1 MRHAR
6 LIALALPG
14 PLLVAGCEVGPD
26 YKKPPAP
33 MAAHF
38 KELAGWKP
46 ASPLDAVPRGPWWSV
61 YHDPLLDR
69 LEGEL
74 IVDNQTIR
82 QAEAAYRQAQA
93 LVDEARSNLYP
104 VLGLNP
110 TFTRSGGGA
119 GSGSIGGGTTT
130 TAVGGGSSTSSTFVS
145 GGRGGG
151 YAASV
156 YTFEGSA
163 TWSPDVWGRVRRQ
176 IESSVAGAQVSAAD
190 LASAALAQQTLLAT
204 DYFEM
209 RTSDAL
215 QKLLDRTVAD
225 YQHSLQITQNQY
237 AVGVAARSDVVTAET
252 LLRTTQSQA
261 INVGVARQQY
271 EHAIAVLIGHP
282 PADLTIPAGDL
293 ASEVPVAPAGVP
305 SRLLERRPDIAAA
318 ERTMAEENALIG
330 VAVAAFY
337 PDITLSALGGF
348 VGNPLGS
355 LFTASNRIWSLGA
368 AASQTVFDAG
378 LRESTVR
385 AARATYDEA
394 VAAYRQTVLT
404 AFQQVEDDLSG
415 LRILQ
420 DQQRVQEDAV
430 RLARE
435 AVRISLNEY
444 SAGTV
449 AYTAVITA
457 QATALADEETLL
469 SIRQSRI
476 VTSVSLIQA
485 LGGGWNTAD
494 LPDRAD
500 LTQRNLLDPRNN
512 Y

>member
-1 MRHAR
+1 MRHAP
-6 LIALALPG
+6 LIALALSA
-14 PLLVAGCEVGPD
+14 PLLLAGCEVGPD

-33 MAAHF
+33 MAVRF

-46 ASPLDAVPRGPWWSV
+46 ASPLDAVPRGPWWAV

-69 LEGEL
+69 LETEL
-74 IVDNQTIR
+74 IVNNQTIR

-110 TFTRSGGGA
+110 TFTRSGGGS
-119 GSGSIGGGTTT
+119 GSGGIGGGTTT
-130 TAVGGGSSTSSTFVS
+130 TAVSGGGSSTFVS

-163 TWSPDVWGRVRRQ
+163 SWSPDVWGRVRRQ

-204 DYFEM
+204 YYFEL

-215 QKLLDRTVAD
+215 QKLLDRTVQE
-225 YQHSLQITQNQY
+225 YRRSLQITQNQY

-252 LLRTTQSQA
+252 LLRTTESQA
-261 INVGVARQQY
+261 INVAVARQQY

-293 ASEVPVAPAGVP
+293 GSEVPVAPASVP

-318 ERTMAEENALIG
+318 ERTMAEQNALIG
-330 VAVAAFY
+330 VAIAAFY
-337 PDITLSALGGF
+337 PDITLNALGGF

-385 AARATYDEA
+385 AARATYDES

-420 DQQRVQEDAV
+420 DQQGVQEDAV

-435 AVRISLNEY
+435 AVRIALNEY

-485 LGGGWNTAD
+485 LGGGWSTAD